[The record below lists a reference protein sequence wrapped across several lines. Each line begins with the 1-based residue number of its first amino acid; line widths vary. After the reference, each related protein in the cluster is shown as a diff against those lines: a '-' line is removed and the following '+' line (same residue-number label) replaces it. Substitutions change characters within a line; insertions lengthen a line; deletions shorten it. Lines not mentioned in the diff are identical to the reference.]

1 MLVHESQQE
10 EAISTQ
16 QPTSEH
22 QERAAFVNTEEEE
35 LNLFDI
41 MEEEVSDIGEEDPNE
56 DEPVDLTGDVDLEG

>member
-41 MEEEVSDIGEEDPNE
+41 MEEEVSDKGEEDLTKE
-56 DEPVDLTGDVDLEG
+56 EHVDLMGEDGLE